1 MASLVRDDLSKCL
14 VMLATKH
21 HFPPVVLQNILGLFV
36 SLYTSFGPVLKV
48 LIECFFV
55 HVFLKA
61 LHQLNGL
68 LSKQVCSSSNEQ
80 CVLCA
85 IEGRPSN
92 GVCVLHA
99 G

>member
-21 HFPPVVLQNILGLFV
+21 HYPPIVLQNILGLFA

-48 LIECFFV
+48 LIECFFL

-61 LHQLNGL
+61 LHQLSGL
-68 LSKQVCSSSNEQ
+68 LSKQVVTDNSVARSYQ
-80 CVLCA
+80 YH
-85 IEGRPSN
+85 PP
-92 GVCVLHA
+92 
-99 G
+99 